1 MNHHISRRAFLKS
14 SALGVAFAAAG
25 CVTAPVEVLG
35 PFSWSPTLE
44 TYRDERTGALV
55 RCLTSDAARDEVIY
69 QTHPMWAEGMEYLV
83 FYSDRSGG
91 GMQPHV
97 LESRTGTVRPLAGHP
112 IGDNVVARKSPAIYA
127 LRDNAIYAFDALR
140 AFHEGAPGKWVA
152 DWPAGVGHQGMFSLD
167 ATERVLYG
175 GATFEPE
182 KRWGIVALD
191 LPRGTWRT
199 VVEVDFL
206 VGHVQAHPEIPGLV
220 SFCWETGGDAPQRM
234 WTVDA
239 KEGEPRP
246 IYQETYEEWVTHE
259 VWWGPNQM
267 LFTIWPYDDAHKTQP
282 HGVAVVDY
290 PSGDHRI
297 VYQMPAWHTAG
308 SPDRRWV
315 MADDFD
321 RNLWLIDPRTGERR
335 LLTQG
340 HNTKGVDTHPHAS
353 FTPDSKGIVFTSS
366 KFGNA
371 DVFHVE
377 IPEWESLP
385 AE

>member
-1 MNHHISRRAFLKS
+1 M
-14 SALGVAFAAAG
+14 
-25 CVTAPVEVLG
+25 
-35 PFSWSPTLE
+35 
-44 TYRDERTGALV
+44 